1 MTSALGH
8 GSICAM
14 HSINKEGNFMIYG
27 PAEGTKRKMI
37 SRRGNILI
45 NSQLSQK
52 WDTWK
57 HHWRKKRDPTDLVV
71 VWTPH

>member
-8 GSICAM
+8 SSICAM

-27 PAEGTKRKMI
+27 PAEGTKCKMI
-37 SRRGNILI
+37 SKRGNILI

-52 WDTWK
+52 
-57 HHWRKKRDPTDLVV
+57 
-71 VWTPH
+71 